1 MAAKRAKV
9 YNVNLVA
16 FASVKGLLRTPK
28 TAPKAVSHKIIQQIE
43 EYDRQHLTSKEI
55 FIWIFF
61 VQLLY
66 GRYVFDRYL
75 SFD

>member
-28 TAPKAVSHKIIQQIE
+28 TAPKTVSHKIIQQIE

-55 FIWIFF
+55 FYLDIFCS
-61 VQLLY
+61 VIIRQVCL
-66 GRYVFDRYL
+66 
-75 SFD
+75 